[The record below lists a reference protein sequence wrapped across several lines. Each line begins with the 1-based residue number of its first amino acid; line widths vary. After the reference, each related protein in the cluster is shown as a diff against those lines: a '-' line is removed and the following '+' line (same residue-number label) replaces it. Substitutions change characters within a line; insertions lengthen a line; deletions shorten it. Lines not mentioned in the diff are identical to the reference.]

1 ANVPSAAKGR
11 AALRPCVAGQCGP
24 GQEIAMRNDTL
35 FSTTLAVLSAL
46 LACGGL
52 ASARS
57 TQVAVAGRIVRAGA
71 PVPAGARATLRLDDD
86 AAGIHLSLPVS
97 CAEACTFFG
106 HVPPG
111 SYRASVGAPFALPGH
126 CALLA

>member
-1 ANVPSAAKGR
+1 
-11 AALRPCVAGQCGP
+11 
-24 GQEIAMRNDTL
+24 
-35 FSTTLAVLSAL
+35 
-46 LACGGL
+46 
-52 ASARS
+52 
-57 TQVAVAGRIVRAGA
+57 
-71 PVPAGARATLRLDDD
+71 ARATLRLDDD

-126 CALLA
+126 RALLAEALSLRAPSTDLRLSAAAPITISGTLDESRVGCPAWMPIVSFRRVADGEEFGGAVV